1 MSSLV
6 RSRSQIDVRTK
17 FLLTVATTTLRIVI
31 SPVSAVMKEV
41 AFVNATQPVDPG
53 VGCILRD
60 LGKSVTTID
69 STGHHSQVWRLV
81 QDITGGHSS
90 EGIQLNEPT
99 WYVRVW
105 AANPATNPV
114 TVVRFG

>member
-1 MSSLV
+1 MV

-99 WYVRVW
+99 FYVLVW